1 MLIRTALIDEG
12 IPLERVCVV
21 PVPDINIHPLWVSHT
36 RSLVPYFDKA
46 YSHNPLV
53 KRLLEDAGIK
63 TDSTKLLERS
73 TYSGR
78 HVRDL
83 MRWGNSEWESL
94 VPEGVVK
101 LIKKYKLDA
110 RVKEIGDTT
119 TKR

>member
-1 MLIRTALIDEG
+1 MFIRKALIDEK

-53 KRLLEDAGIK
+53 KRLLEDGGIK

-83 MRWGNSEWESL
+83 MRWGNDEWVSL

-101 LIKKYKLDA
+101 LIKKYKLDL
-110 RVKEIGDTT
+110 RVKEIGDIT

>member
-1 MLIRTALIDEG
+1 MKSFA
-12 IPLERVCVV
+12 
-21 PVPDINIHPLWVSHT
+21 
-36 RSLVPYFDKA
+36 PYFDKA

-63 TDSTKLLERS
+63 TDSTKLLERT

-83 MRWGNSEWESL
+83 IRWNNSEWEEL
-94 VPEGVVK
+94 VPDGVVK
-101 LIKKYKLDA
+101 LIKKYKLDN
-110 RVKEIGDTT
+110 RIQEIGETK